1 MPRGNTRDPNLLA
14 LLDKRAKLQAA
25 WKRSYAR
32 MRCNF
37 KCMEKT
43 RRQLARL
50 NKRVEEIIRLD
61 ERISALDQFTGQTCN
76 VTVELKY
83 CSRASGDEVS
93 PDESAQLSDGF
104 ARWGRNQSSPL
115 SNSPSSQARA

>member
-1 MPRGNTRDPNLLA
+1 MPRKNTLDPKLFA
-14 LLDKRAKLQAA
+14 LLDKQAKLQAA

-50 NKRVEEIIRLD
+50 NKRIEEIIRLD
-61 ERISALDQFTGQTCN
+61 ERISALDQFTGQSGHE
-76 VTVELKY
+76 TVALK
-83 CSRASGDEVS
+83 CCPSASGDPVS
-93 PDESAQLSDGF
+93 PGEIAQLSEGF
-104 ARWGRNQSSPL
+104 VRWGRNQSSPPCI
-115 SNSPSSQARA
+115 SPSSQARA